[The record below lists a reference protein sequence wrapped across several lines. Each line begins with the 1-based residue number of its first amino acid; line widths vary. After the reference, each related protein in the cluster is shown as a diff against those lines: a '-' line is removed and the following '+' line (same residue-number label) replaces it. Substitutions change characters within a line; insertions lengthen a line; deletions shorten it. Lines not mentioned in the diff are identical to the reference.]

1 MDEPALFLQSANA
14 ILGNERRRNMNT
26 NTKRSIK
33 QLALAMLLTTFAV
46 AGCGGGQK
54 AAPGPTASGNQAK
67 IGVVSYLTGAGAA
80 YGEAIRQGLEL
91 ARDEI
96 NASNKLKIEL
106 LFEDSKGEKN
116 EAINAV
122 NKLVHKDNVIA
133 IIGPTLSGEMFAVGP
148 IASQAGVPIMGT
160 STTAEGIT
168 EIGDTVF
175 RNSLPESLA
184 IPHAVKK
191 AKETFKLKKVAV
203 MYSNNNDWA
212 VSGFKTFEQ
221 SMKANNI
228 EAIAIE
234 TFADKDTDFSA
245 QLTKI
250 AALKPDAVMVSGLYQ
265 EAALIMK
272 KAREIGIT
280 VPFVGNNGFNSPQ
293 LIKSAGKAADGA
305 IVASPWFPGKDDA
318 KVKKFVAAYKAKYN
332 REPDQFA
339 AQAYDALHI
348 MASALEKAG
357 TTTDR
362 KKLKESLTTIKDFP
376 GVTGKF
382 AFDAKRNPAMDVTV
396 LVVKDGQFTE
406 MK

>member
-1 MDEPALFLQSANA
+1 MDDPALFSESAKS
-14 ILGNERRRNMNT
+14 IFGNERRRTMKT
-26 NTKRSIK
+26 NRRSVIK
-33 QLALAMLLTTFAV
+33 LVAVAMFMTTFAV
-46 AGCGGGQK
+46 TGCGGGQK
-54 AAPGPTASGNQAK
+54 AAPGSAGSGNQAK

-96 NASNKLKIEL
+96 NASSKLKIEL

-191 AKETFKLKKVAV
+191 AKEKFGLKKVAV

-221 SMKANNI
+221 SMKENGI
-228 EAIAIE
+228 EAVAVE
-234 TFADKDTDFSA
+234 TFADKDTDYSA

-250 AALKPDAVMVSGLYQ
+250 AALKPDAVMVAGLYQ

-272 KAREIGIT
+272 KAREIGMT

-318 KVKKFVAAYKAKYN
+318 KVKSFVAAYKAKYN
-332 REPDQFA
+332 KEPDQFA
-339 AQAYDALHI
+339 AQAYDALYI